1 MEVASSLSSRQLAF
15 LANGPKYI
23 PACQSRFSRL
33 PIDTIITREHQKL
46 VECFKSG
53 FADNCVSISDQRA
66 TQFFAS
72 IETLLRQLHAKPLSP
87 RTLIR
92 AQYDHRMTTSIYR
105 VLNKGEI
112 ILRRTDKS
120 KVFHLGSAD
129 SYRQKS
135 FDSMLK
141 TQAYQKIDSGVNP
154 CLNHLGEVLAL
165 VDPLL
170 EKKRGIDLDL
180 WKQNMRP
187 NPARIELAHLYFI
200 PKPHKVIII
209 NVGCLFI
216 YACLDRDT
224 IETDRFVDESSSNR
238 CLTLPRSTPSS
249 HL

>member
-33 PIDTIITREHQKL
+33 PVDSIITREHQQL
-46 VECFKSG
+46 VECFKPG
-53 FADNCVSISDQRA
+53 FTDNCVSISDQRA
-66 TQFFAS
+66 IQFFAS
-72 IETLLRQLHAKPLSP
+72 IETLLRQLHTKTLPS
-87 RTLIR
+87 RTLTR

-120 KVFHLGSAD
+120 KVFHVGSAA

-135 FDSMLK
+135 FDYMLK
-141 TQAYQKIDSGVNP
+141 TQAYQTIESGINP
-154 CLNHLGEVLAL
+154 CLNHLREVLAL

-200 PKPHKVIII
+200 PKPHKVSTSYSE
-209 NVGCLFI
+209 CLFI
-216 YACLDRDT
+216 DVCLDRDT
-224 IETDRFVDESSSNR
+224 VETDRFVDASSSNR
-238 CLTLPRSTPSS
+238 CISLSRSTPSS